1 MAKSSRVLTAV
12 VLVAALGLTY
22 LASTAF
28 VTGAS
33 SNRPSL
39 RARVVVRAEEA
50 AKAKEPEAAKAKE
63 PEKSGSSALVV
74 ISEESKVTAASV
86 LPGIA
91 GLLLFKSLFVA
102 VPLFAAA
109 SYVVRQ
115 DNDLAKSLKGIAA
128 TGLEAL
134 NFGGSLNEKYEVT
147 GKIGSSFNENVK
159 KLNGEKGSVSE
170 VVEKVQTA
178 ASNLDKEVGIK
189 DSVGNILTEGSN
201 LAAQAV
207 EKVVDLNKEYKVTDQ
222 IKEKVD
228 EVTKKK

>member
-1 MAKSSRVLTAV
+1 MAKSSRALTAV
-12 VLVAALGLTY
+12 VLVVALGLTY
-22 LASTAF
+22 LVSTAF

-33 SNRPSL
+33 TTRPNL
-39 RARVVVRAEEA
+39 RSRVVAHAEEA
-50 AKAKEPEAAKAKE
+50 AKAPAKE
-63 PEKSGSSALVV
+63 PEKSETSLVV

-115 DNDLAKSLKGIAA
+115 DNDLATSLKGIAA
-128 TGLEAL
+128 SGLEAL